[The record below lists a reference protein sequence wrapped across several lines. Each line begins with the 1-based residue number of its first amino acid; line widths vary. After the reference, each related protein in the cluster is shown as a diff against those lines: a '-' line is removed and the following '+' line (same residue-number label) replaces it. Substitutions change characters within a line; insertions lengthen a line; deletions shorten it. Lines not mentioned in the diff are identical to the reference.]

1 MSNRASRTHPQENYH
16 QWLSLQ
22 DANLLTPAVWTSF
35 GTSPIY
41 ASTFEV
47 GVSMGSDGGI
57 IVSNKA
63 VRK

>member
-35 GTSPIY
+35 AISRIY
-41 ASTFEV
+41 ASTIEV
-47 GVSMGSDGGI
+47 GVSVGRDEGDYR
-57 IVSNKA
+57 VE
-63 VRK
+63 